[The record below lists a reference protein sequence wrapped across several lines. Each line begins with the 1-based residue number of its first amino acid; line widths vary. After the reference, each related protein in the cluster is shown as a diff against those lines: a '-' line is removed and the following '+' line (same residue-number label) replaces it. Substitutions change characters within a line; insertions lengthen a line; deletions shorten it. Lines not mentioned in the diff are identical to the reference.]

1 MMDST
6 WPPPFGTAAVSGLPP
21 FDRDRSLRRTAVA
34 QWLAHVPDGVPSVET
49 VKTFADQLAT
59 RVKGRSA
66 HRYLFSLRDVLEHL
80 FPEADLGS
88 ALPRRLDRV
97 FPTLPFDDWP
107 EVARSDLSRAKASM
121 NPRTWQTGKEA
132 AAKYFALDSAP
143 WPPTRESVRMF
154 RTHLLAHRKAATA
167 RAYLTCLHTA
177 LAAAHAKEDWTWML
191 EAFRDLGRRRA
202 QPRRSGHYSRRIR
215 GLPIESWPQE
225 WQAAWHALL
234 QKETPVPHATAGL
247 NGSDF
252 LHDLG
257 LTETAGYERA
267 APYASATLEIWRRA
281 LGQLFGVLAQLE
293 HPLVLNREAIGV
305 WADAERPHLEPIT
318 FATRL
323 SAVLQASQALF
334 PHLDWEWLRNLARA
348 GYNLAPDK
356 GAWSPRHADR
366 LVGAGRLRQSA
377 LAALVQTTRK
387 PLTLGN
393 ATAFRDALIV
403 LLLTHEPLRRRDLAK
418 LPVTCLEWRDDNSV
432 RLRSMTSK
440 NHQDVD
446 RLFTGNVA
454 DYLRLWVGRHR
465 PTLLAG
471 SDRETACLFVG
482 RAGAPLTAGN
492 LTRLVRTWTRAQLG
506 QALSPHDVR
515 GAVAYTVVAHGGDI
529 VAASTLLR
537 DRDSQVVE
545 RHYAGVAGQIRA
557 SRALDETIEAT
568 GRDPAAEQVT
578 RPTDRPTKN
587 TK

>member
-1 MMDST
+1 
-6 WPPPFGTAAVSGLPP
+6 
-21 FDRDRSLRRTAVA
+21 
-34 QWLAHVPDGVPSVET
+34 
-49 VKTFADQLAT
+49 
-59 RVKGRSA
+59 
-66 HRYLFSLRDVLEHL
+66 
-80 FPEADLGS
+80 
-88 ALPRRLDRV
+88 
-97 FPTLPFDDWP
+97 
-107 EVARSDLSRAKASM
+107 
-121 NPRTWQTGKEA
+121 
-132 AAKYFALDSAP
+132 
-143 WPPTRESVRMF
+143 MF
-154 RTHLLAHRKAATA
+154 RTHLLARRKAATA

-177 LAAAHAKEDWTWML
+177 LAAARAKEDWTWMI
-191 EAFRDLGRRRA
+191 EAFRDLGRRPT

-225 WQAAWHALL
+225 WQAAWHALV
-234 QKETPVPHATAGL
+234 QKETSVPHATAGL

-252 LHDLG
+252 LRDLG
-257 LTETAGYERA
+257 LDRGGWESGSLCLRHLGNL
-267 APYASATLEIWRRA
+267 APGARPVFRGSGATRASACSE
-281 LGQLFGVLAQLE
+281 FVSS
-293 HPLVLNREAIGV
+293 VGV
-305 WADAERPHLEPIT
+305 WAEAERPHLEPIT

-334 PHLDWEWLRNLARA
+334 PQRDWDWLRNLARA

-366 LVGAGRLRQSA
+366 LVGAGRLRRAA

-387 PLTLGN
+387 PITLGT

-403 LLLTHEPLRRRDLAK
+403 LLLTHEPLRRRDLAR

-432 RLRSMTSK
+432 RLKSTTSK

-446 RLFTGNVA
+446 RLFTGDVA
-454 DYLRLWVGRHR
+454 DYLRLWVERYR

-471 SDRETACLFVG
+471 SDREAACLFVG

-515 GAVAYTVVAHGGDI
+515 GAVAYTVVAHGGDV

-545 RHYAGVAGQIRA
+545 RHYAGAAGQIRA
-557 SRALDETIEAT
+557 SRALDETIEAA
-568 GRDPAAEQVT
+568 GRAPQRDARPGAA
-578 RPTDRPTKN
+578 RN

>member
-6 WPPPFGTAAVSGLPP
+6 WPPPFGTAAASGLPP
-21 FDRDRSLRRTAVA
+21 FDRDRLLRRTVVA
-34 QWLAHVPDGVPSVET
+34 QWLAHVPDGVPSPES

-80 FPEADLGS
+80 FPEAELGS
-88 ALPRRLDRV
+88 ALPRRQDRV
-97 FPTLPFDDWP
+97 FSTLPFNDWP
-107 EVARSDLSRAKASM
+107 EVARSDFSRAKGSLK
-121 NPRTWQTGKEA
+121 PRVWQTAKEA
-132 AAKYFALDSAP
+132 TAKYFALDPAP
-143 WPPTRESVRMF
+143 WPPTQESVRMF

-167 RAYLTCLHTA
+167 RAYLTCLHTM
-177 LAAAHAKEDWTWML
+177 LAAARAKEDWTWML
-191 EAFRDLGRRRA
+191 EAFRDLGRRQTR
-202 QPRRSGHYSRRIR
+202 PRQSGHYSRRIR

-225 WQAAWHALL
+225 WQAVWHAFL
-234 QKETPVPHATAGL
+234 QKDTPVPHATAGL

-252 LHDLG
+252 LLDLG
-257 LTETAGYERA
+257 LTEAAGDERA
-267 APYASATLEIWRRA
+267 APYASATLETWRRA
-281 LGQLFGVLAQLE
+281 LGQFFGVLAQLE
-293 HPLVLNREAIGV
+293 HPLVLDRESVGV
-305 WADAERPHLEPIT
+305 WADAERPHIEPIT

-323 SAVLQASQALF
+323 SAVLQASQTLF

-348 GYNLAPDK
+348 GYSLAPDK

-377 LAALVQTTRK
+377 LAALVQTARK
-387 PLTLGN
+387 PLTLGT

-403 LLLTHEPLRRRDLAK
+403 LLLTHEPLRRRDLAR
-418 LPVTCLEWRDDNSV
+418 LSVTCLEWRNDNSV
-432 RLRSMTSK
+432 HLKSMTSK

-446 RLFTGNVA
+446 RLFTGDVA
-454 DYLRLWVGRHR
+454 DYLRLWVGRYR
-465 PTLLAG
+465 PALLAG

-482 RAGAPLTAGN
+482 RTGAPLTAGN

-506 QALSPHDVR
+506 QTLSPHDVR
-515 GAVAYTVVAHGGDI
+515 AAVAYTVVAHGGDV

-557 SRALDETIEAT
+557 SRRLDKTIEAA
-568 GRDPAAEQVT
+568 GRDPVAQKDA
-578 RPTDRPTKN
+578 RPVGRAIKN